1 LRRVPLIS
9 KMAGRERSELISS
22 VLHERSAPPQC
33 GEERIRSRKSA
44 RIRSSPRNGR
54 VHRRRVSVRNSPVL
68 RLSLDGNVAVKASVL
83 LSDWRLT
90 ILPKADVASRDE
102 ETPAEPRKNHS
113 EPQDQSRAQD
123 QSLGNIPDEAIR
135 LLSQIVCLSR

>member
-1 LRRVPLIS
+1 LNGDG
-9 KMAGRERSELISS
+9 KM
-22 VLHERSAPPQC
+22 
-33 GEERIRSRKSA
+33 
-44 RIRSSPRNGR
+44 
-54 VHRRRVSVRNSPVL
+54 
-68 RLSLDGNVAVKASVL
+68 AVKASVL